1 MSGAAAAGPLED
13 FLARVDALQ
22 PELLLE
28 ATRDFGD
35 GLTAAD
41 PATGEQW
48 VGGQVWAHMAEFVPY
63 WIGEIRKV
71 VDPSAAEPV
80 PFGRVK
86 TDPGRI
92 AAIEAR
98 RNDPVARLSAST
110 AGDIQILR
118 IFLEEL
124 DSVPGSWARLGLHS
138 KLGVMDVVR
147 MVDEFLVG
155 HLEEH
160 LRQLAELTAREG

>member
-1 MSGAAAAGPLED
+1 VTTEVGGNPLAE
-13 FLARVDALQ
+13 FLERLDALQ
-22 PELLLE
+22 PQL
-28 ATRDFGD
+28 ARAAARPAGD
-35 GLTAAD
+35 GLTEPD

-63 WIGEIRKV
+63 WIAEIRKV
-71 VDPSAAEPV
+71 VDPDAPEPV

-86 TDPGRI
+86 SDPGRI

-98 RNDPVARLSAST
+98 RGEPVEVLFDST
-110 AGDIQILR
+110 AADVETLR
-118 IFLEEL
+118 HFLEEL
-124 DSVPGSWARLGLHS
+124 DGVPGAWQRLGEHS
-138 KLGVMDVVR
+138 KLGVMGVVR

-160 LRQLAELTAREG
+160 LRQLDELAGAGD

>member
-1 MSGAAAAGPLED
+1 MTAPAGSPLAEFLERIEALRLAIPGAARRGVGD
-13 FLARVDALQ
+13 
-22 PELLLE
+22 EL
-28 ATRDFGD
+28 TDP
-35 GLTAAD
+35 D

-63 WIGEIRKV
+63 WIAEIRKV
-71 VDPSAAEPV
+71 VDPESAEPV

-98 RNDPVARLSAST
+98 RDEPVAVLAEST
-110 AGDIQILR
+110 AVDVVTLR
-118 IFLEEL
+118 EFLEEL
-124 DSVPGSWARLGLHS
+124 DGIPGSWARTGEHS
-138 KLGVMDVVR
+138 KLGTMDVVR

-160 LRQLAELTAREG
+160 LHQLDGLAGAGD